1 MSSYEE
7 IGKAISAH
15 GQWKMKLRKAID
27 TGECESTPFRV
38 KQDCNCAFGKWLHQ
52 RIDPRT
58 KATPQYPDI
67 VRLHADFH
75 KEAGTI
81 LELALYGDKDEAR
94 SRIGLGSHF
103 SRISAEL
110 TKEMSA
116 WQSTM
121 R

>member
-52 RIDPRT
+52 RIDPVT
-58 KATPQYPDI
+58 KKTPQYPHI
-67 VRLHADFH
+67 VKLHADFH
-75 KEAGTI
+75 KEAGSI
-81 LELALYGDKDEAR
+81 LQVALHGDKEEAR
-94 SRIGLGSHF
+94 TLIALGSNF

-110 TKEMSA
+110 TREMGA
-116 WQSTM
+116 WQKSL
-121 R
+121 